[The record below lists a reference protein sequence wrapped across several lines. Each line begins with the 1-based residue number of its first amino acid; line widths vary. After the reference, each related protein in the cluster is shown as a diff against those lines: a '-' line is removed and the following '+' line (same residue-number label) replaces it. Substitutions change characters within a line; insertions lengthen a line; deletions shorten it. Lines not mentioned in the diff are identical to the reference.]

1 MNIKFT
7 LTIIIL
13 FSSVFLKAQESQ
25 FSLGTYSGTNLY
37 FSKSTLENDPITVK
51 PRPGFELGINTSY
64 HLNNRLNFKLKGS
77 FLKIQTYEDHNY
89 FGIDPED
96 FSLPE
101 YSKSIVDFY
110 NIGLSAQY
118 NIIAKDKI
126 SLYGTFGGNFSSLAT
141 HAQDLYYGNRE
152 DRLNLST
159 KLSSLSLQYGLGLG
173 KKLSEQTILT
183 FEVTHRI
190 NDESLIAMP
199 ARSSNM
205 LNFHLGIQYRI

>member
-1 MNIKFT
+1 MNIKST
-7 LTIIIL
+7 LTIVIL
-13 FSSVFLKAQESQ
+13 FSSVLLKAQDSR
-25 FSLGTYSGTNLY
+25 FSLGAYSGTNLY
-37 FSKSTLENDPITVK
+37 FSKSTLDNDPITVK

-64 HLNNRLNFKLKGS
+64 HLSNRLNFTLKGS

-89 FGIDPED
+89 VGIDPED

-110 NIGLSAQY
+110 NVGLSAQY
-118 NIIAKDKI
+118 SFIAKDKM
-126 SLYGTFGGNFSSLAT
+126 SLYGTIGGNFSSLAT
-141 HAQDLYYGNRE
+141 HAQNLYYGNRE

-173 KKLSEQTILT
+173 KKLSEQTMLT
-183 FEVTHRI
+183 FEVTYRI
-190 NDESLIAMP
+190 NNESLIAMP

-205 LNFHLGIQYRI
+205 LNFHLGIHYRI